1 MPNIEPMSCLTH
13 AFIFFNLVTLLFVST
28 CSFAAQIKSIK
39 ETQNYLKTLT
49 LNELVNVEVTS
60 VSKKLEKLADT
71 AAAIHVIT
79 QEDIRRSGVTSVPE
93 ALRLAPG
100 INVARIDANKWA
112 ISARGLNGRFSAALL
127 VLIDGREVYNP
138 VFSGVL
144 WDSVDLM
151 MEDIERIEVIR
162 GPGAT
167 LWGTNAVNGVIN
179 IITKTT
185 QETLGG
191 RLATYGGNAEAS
203 GALRYGGKI
212 DDNTQYRAYVKYL
225 HRSASR
231 DINGNRLHDDQ
242 DIISGGMKMEI
253 NVTEHDN
260 IILDGRY
267 YESQSGQDF
276 QNPTLV
282 PPYFHTVIDDEH
294 EVGGHFMAKW
304 RHHYSDTSNHLLKV
318 YYNHQNRKFPYM
330 EALVDT
336 LDFDFQHQFNF
347 LDRHDIVW
355 GLGYRYQYFESEPGL
370 LISFSDETLQLH
382 TYNFFIQDDITII
395 DNKLRLI
402 LGTKVE
408 KPFFSDIQVQPSAR
422 FVWTPTATQTIW
434 GAISRAA
441 RNPSIIDRNIQFRLP
456 TIPPNGEVPVP
467 TSLTAVGNPDIDSEE
482 LIAYELGYRIF
493 FDNRLSLDISA
504 FYNDYDDLTTVE
516 LVENSFMFNPG
527 PPPFISGQ
535 VITTNNLKAESYGIE
550 LDASWQV
557 MDKWR
562 LTGYYS
568 FIRMFFH
575 QQSGMVNV
583 SGEGGEDK
591 VPEHQFSLRSSM
603 DFSEQLHWDLW
614 VRYVDALPNRNVTDY
629 TTLDTR
635 VAWRPLKNLEL
646 SVVGQNLIDSGH
658 TEYTSEFVIV
668 TNSVIERSFYVKV
681 DWEF

>member
-1 MPNIEPMSCLTH
+1 MPSFNCFQILLCALALNVITFTCH
-13 AFIFFNLVTLLFVST
+13 AKDADTIR
-28 CSFAAQIKSIK
+28 
-39 ETQNYLKTLT
+39 ETQIYLKELT
-49 LNELVNVEVTS
+49 LNQLVNVEVTS
-60 VSKKLEKLADT
+60 VSKKLEKLSGT

-127 VLIDGREVYNP
+127 VLVDGREVYNP

-151 MEDIERIEVIR
+151 MEDIDRIEVIR

-167 LWGTNAVNGVIN
+167 LWGSNAVNGVIN
-179 IITKTT
+179 IITKST
-185 QETLGG
+185 QDTQGG
-191 RLATYGGNAEAS
+191 RLAAYGGNAEAS

-212 DDNTQYRAYVKYL
+212 DDSTQYRVYAKYL

-231 DINGNRLHDDQ
+231 DIDGNRLNDDQ
-242 DIISGGMKMEI
+242 DIISGGIKMDI
-253 NVTEHDN
+253 NITDNDN

-267 YESQSGQDF
+267 YESQAGQTF
-276 QNPTLV
+276 GNPTLIS
-282 PPYFHTVIDDEH
+282 PYVQTIIQDEN

-318 YYNHQNRKFPYM
+318 YYNHQNREFPYM
-330 EALVDT
+330 SALVDT
-336 LDFDFQHQFNF
+336 FDFDFQHRFNF
-347 LDRHDIVW
+347 MERHDVVW
-355 GLGYRYQYFESEPGL
+355 GIGYRYQYFKSEPGL
-370 LISFSDETLQLH
+370 LISFSEDSLNLH
-382 TYNFFIQDDITII
+382 NYNFFVQDDITLI
-395 DNKLRLI
+395 DNQLRLI

-408 KPFFSDIQVQPSAR
+408 KPFFSDVQVQPSAR
-422 FVWTPTATQTIW
+422 FVWTPTESQTVW
-434 GAISRAA
+434 GAISRAV
-441 RNPSIIDRNIQFRLP
+441 RNPSIIDRHIQYRLP
-456 TIPPNGEVPVP
+456 TIPPHNQDPLNPYPVPV
-467 TSLTAVGNPDIDSEE
+467 SLTAVGNPDVGSEE

-493 FDNRLSLDISA
+493 FDQRVSIDVSA
-504 FYNDYDDLTTVE
+504 FYFDYDDLTTVE
-516 LVENSFMFNPG
+516 SVPGSEALNPG
-527 PPPFISGQ
+527 PPPFISGEVQ
-535 VITTNNLKAESYGIE
+535 TTNNLNAESYGIE

-557 MDKWR
+557 MENWR
-562 LTGYYS
+562 LSGYYS

-575 QQSGMVNV
+575 QNSGEIAV

-591 VPEHQFSLRSSM
+591 VPQHQFSLRSSM

-635 VAWRPLKNLEL
+635 VAWRPLQNLEL

-658 TEYTSEFVIV
+658 SEYTTEFVAV
-668 TNSVIERSFYVKV
+668 TNSVIERSFYVKA